1 MSKAYIGLDVHQVS
15 ISIAIAFPGT
25 DAPMSYGKCSS
36 DINVFLKTMR
46 RLMKKYSLIKSDLVL
61 CYEAGPCGFVLARHL
76 LRMEFD
82 IHVIAPSLIP
92 VKSGNRIKTD
102 KRDAKKLAH
111 HLRSGDLVPVHI
123 PDKADEV
130 VRDLCRART
139 DAVDDSKRARQRL
152 LSFLLRN
159 GHRYTGKSKWTAA
172 HMRYLRELVLQ
183 DPCQK
188 LVLEEYIQT
197 IEACIGRVK
206 DLEASMSMILAT
218 WQRQNF
224 VEALQGFRGFQMV
237 ASMIIT
243 SELGDLIRFS
253 HPRKL
258 MAYLGLVPRE
268 DSSGEKRKQGSI
280 TKCGNSHARWILVE
294 VAESYKYD
302 PKISKELS
310 RRQDGLDKDILE
322 LSWRAQ
328 KRLNQRYVRL
338 TMRHLHKNKVKVAV
352 ARELAAFIWE
362 LAMIMKDK
370 TYYSPI
376 PSVELT
382 V

>member
-1 MSKAYIGLDVHQVS
+1 MG
-15 ISIAIAFPGT
+15 
-25 DAPMSYGKCSS
+25 
-36 DINVFLKTMR
+36 
-46 RLMKKYSLIKSDLVL
+46 
-61 CYEAGPCGFVLARHL
+61 
-76 LRMEFD
+76 FD

-130 VRDLCRART
+130 IRDLCRART
-139 DAVDDSKRARQRL
+139 DAVDDSRRARQRL

-197 IEACIGRVK
+197 IEASICRIK
-206 DLEASMSMILAT
+206 DLEASMSMTLAT

-224 VEALQGFRGFQMV
+224 AEALQGFRGFQMV

-243 SELGDLIRFS
+243 SELGDLTRFS

-268 DSSGEKRKQGSI
+268 ESSGDKRKQGRI
-280 TKCGNSHARWILVE
+280 TKCGNSHARWLLVE
-294 VAESYKYD
+294 VAETYKYD

-310 RRQDGLDKDILE
+310 RRQEGLAKDVLE

-338 TMRHLHKNKVKVAV
+338 TMRRLHKNKVKVAV

-362 LAMIMKDK
+362 LAVIMEKK
-370 TYYSPI
+370 THYSPI
-376 PSVELT
+376 PSVELAC
-382 V
+382 